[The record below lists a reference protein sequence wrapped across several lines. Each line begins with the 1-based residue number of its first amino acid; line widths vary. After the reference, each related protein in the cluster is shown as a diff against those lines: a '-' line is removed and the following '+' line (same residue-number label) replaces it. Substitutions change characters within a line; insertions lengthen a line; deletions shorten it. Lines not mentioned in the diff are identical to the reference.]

1 MRNLHDTSVSLI
13 VDDDIFFVFIGVFT
27 YGQGNKLSKFDQSTN
42 SQN

>member
-13 VDDDIFFVFIGVFT
+13 VDDDLFFVFT